1 MAESFSKQDVRS
13 LMKFQFLQG
22 KKPPDMFRELQQVL
36 GKCAP
41 TEQTVR
47 KWYRLFAE
55 GRESVEDNDR
65 SGRPMTATNETVV
78 KKVQELLDDDRRRTC
93 EELAEDVGVSVG
105 SVHTILTERLHLQKK
120 FCKWVPHLLTGE
132 QKMQRTVASSSHL
145 RRFHR
150 EGEDFLSRIVAG
162 DETWVYS
169 WDPETKAQSA
179 EWLPAHSPRPQKA
192 IRKQGAMKI
201 MHVMFFDS
209 QGILLNWAVPQ
220 GTTVNGDYYKWILQE
235 KLRPAIRKKRPD
247 LLESAVILL
256 HDNAP
261 AHRKHNVVELLSKWG
276 WEVLQHPA
284 YSPDLSPC
292 DFFLFPSVKKHL
304 RAFDSTASSTLR
316 LHAIKLFAKRTRVV

>member
-1 MAESFSKQDVRS
+1 TIDSKTEANLKQKQKKNSTRNISGTGPHLLLYDNAQPHTAKKTLDHINNLNFDLLPHPPYSPNLALSDYAIFPLLKFASSSEHFYQLPLNFLAMAESFSKQDVRS

-36 GKCAP
+36 GNCAP

-55 GRESVEDNDR
+55 GRESVEDNGR
-65 SGRPMTATNETVV
+65 SGRPMTATKETVV

-105 SVHTILTERLHLQKK
+105 SVHTILTERLLLQKK

-192 IRKQGAMKI
+192 IRKQGAIKI

-220 GTTVNGDYYKWILQE
+220 GTTVNGDYY
-235 KLRPAIRKKRPD
+235 
-247 LLESAVILL
+247 
-256 HDNAP
+256 
-261 AHRKHNVVELLSKWG
+261 
-276 WEVLQHPA
+276 
-284 YSPDLSPC
+284 
-292 DFFLFPSVKKHL
+292 
-304 RAFDSTASSTLR
+304 
-316 LHAIKLFAKRTRVV
+316 